1 LQARSKKVRRSSR
14 TIHLRLFTNRGEDE
28 DPNQTD
34 DRPTSC
40 GLFKTPHYLSH
51 EDADAINPDCH
62 INVFSLKGDSWGIVK
77 DRIERNGGPH
87 QRNSLKALD
96 GFKNHSIC
104 KTCNKRAELMM
115 SLGGFG

>member
-87 QRNSLKALD
+87 QH
-96 GFKNHSIC
+96 GFKNHSLC